1 MCSNG
6 GGNQDA
12 AANDNDGA
20 PFAAVPTVEPP
31 LAPEGSAFSNPH
43 AVLLEE
49 TARESENPRGPL
61 ETSK

>member
-12 AANDNDGA
+12 AANDNEGA
-20 PFAAVPTVEPP
+20 PSATIPTVEPP

-49 TARESENPRGPL
+49 TARESENPRSLL
-61 ETSK
+61 ETSR